1 MSIMEEKII
10 ILTGE
15 PGSGK
20 TTAIINWINK
30 SNIRAHGVLMP
41 DFNGKRHFYNP
52 YMDVAVPVEAENK
65 AKGPDPD
72 TIYRVGS
79 QTFSKQAYR
88 VASSWLKMK
97 PPLNTDYYIIDGVG
111 PLEMANEGLEPE
123 LSPVIESA
131 LKGAF
136 THVLILVIA
145 KPLLSKLKRKYGLSN
160 VKVIE
165 QEGLAEF
172 D

>member
-10 ILTGE
+10 ILTGD

-30 SNIRAHGVLMP
+30 SNVRAHGVLMP
-41 DFNGKRHFYNP
+41 EFKGKRHFYNP
-52 YMDVAVPVEAENK
+52 YMDVTVPAEAEK
-65 AKGPDPD
+65 KIKD
-72 TIYRVGS
+72 TDKIYRVGS
-79 QTFSKQAYR
+79 LTFTKQAYR

-97 PPLNTDYYIIDGVG
+97 PPLNTDFYIIDSIGQ
-111 PLEMANEGLEPE
+111 LELEEEGLEPA

-131 LKGAF
+131 LKGEF
-136 THVLILVIA
+136 THVLILVVDNS
-145 KPLLSKLKRKYGLSN
+145 LLKKVTKKYSLSN

-165 QEGLAEF
+165 QEGLSELE
-172 D
+172 